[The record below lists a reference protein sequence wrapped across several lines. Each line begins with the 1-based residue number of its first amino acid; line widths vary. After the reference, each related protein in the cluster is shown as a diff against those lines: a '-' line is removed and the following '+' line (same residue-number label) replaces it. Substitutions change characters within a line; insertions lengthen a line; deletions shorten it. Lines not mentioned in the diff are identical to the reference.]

1 MVLPIVLFTITI
13 ASYLNLSIV
22 LIDKYVWLC
31 YSVDKR

>member
-13 ASYLNLSIV
+13 TSYLNLSIV
-22 LIDKYVWLC
+22 FIDKYVWLC